1 MIYCAFLFE
10 SSHDKVLFSMPQT
23 QTRLQVFL
31 LGARDTFPLIVGA
44 VPFGIIFG
52 ALAVSNGIHPLTTA
66 GLSLFVFAGS
76 AQFIA
81 VNLIAQHTSV
91 ALIVLTTFMV
101 NLRHA
106 LYGASIA
113 PHTKHLS
120 QRWLIPLAFWLTDE
134 TYAVVVSK
142 WTNAQQTLPHLEWYH
157 LGSSLAMYGNWQLV
171 TWIGI
176 LAGSQ
181 FQNAEQWGLDFAMAA
196 TFLGIVVPSVI
207 NRPMLVC
214 ALVAGVVGIL
224 ANGLPNNSGLMVGA
238 FAGILAGYLVE
249 TYLTPA
255 QEQRA

>member
-1 MIYCAFLFE
+1 M
-10 SSHDKVLFSMPQT
+10 SQT

-52 ALAVSNGIHPLTTA
+52 ALAASNGISPLTIA
-66 GLSLFVFAGS
+66 ALSAFVFAGS

-81 VNLIAQHTSV
+81 VNLILQHTSI
-91 ALIVLTTFMV
+91 ALIILTTFVV

-113 PHTKHLS
+113 PYTKHLS

-142 WTNAQQTLPHLEWYH
+142 WTTAEQTLPHLEWYH

-171 TWIGI
+171 TWVGI

-196 TFLGIVVPSVI
+196 TFLGIVVPSVV
-207 NRPMLVC
+207 NRPMLAC
-214 ALVAGVVGIL
+214 ALVAGTVGIL
-224 ANGLPNNSGLMVGA
+224 ANGLPYNSGLMVGA
-238 FAGILAGYLVE
+238 FAGILVGYLVE
-249 TYLTPA
+249 TYFTSN
-255 QEQRA
+255 QEQLA